1 MTARVTPIVAAFD
14 QAADRYDT
22 LGAQLAGPVA
32 ARLVAL
38 AGLKPGWRVLDAGCG
53 AGAVLFRADAA
64 ASPGGHVAGVD
75 LAPAML
81 ARVRRHADAS
91 PAVTVQQAD
100 AADPPFAHG
109 SFDAVLSSLVL
120 YLLPDPVAA
129 LARWRDLLVPGGV
142 VAFNFAAGRRDPR
155 WMEVFA
161 AIEAHLPSQAGF
173 FAYTSRLP
181 DPGQMQSLLTHH
193 GYTGITTIKE
203 PITVRYD
210 NPAHWWAVSVTEGP
224 WVSWQ
229 HIPPGRLST
238 ARADALR
245 LLEELREPDG
255 SLSRTIPM
263 VYVTARS
270 GPARPNRPAATP

>member
-1 MTARVTPIVAAFD
+1 MTARVTPAVAAFD

-22 LGAQLAGPVA
+22 LGPQFAGPVA

-53 AGAVLFRADAA
+53 AGAVLFRAAA
-64 ASPGGHVAGVD
+64 VTSSSGHVTGID

-81 ARVRRHADAS
+81 ARIRRHAAAS
-91 PAVTVQQAD
+91 RAVTVHLAD
-100 AADPPFAHG
+100 AADPPFARG

-120 YLLPDPVAA
+120 YLLPDPAAA

-142 VAFNFAAGRRDPR
+142 LAFNFGAGKRDPR
-155 WMEVFA
+155 WTQVFT
-161 AIEAHLPSQAGF
+161 AIEAHLPGQAGF
-173 FAYTSRLP
+173 FAHTSRLP
-181 DPGQMQSLLTHH
+181 DPVHMQSLLTRH
-193 GYTGITTIKE
+193 GYTAITTIKE

-210 NPAHWWAVSVTEGP
+210 SPAHWWDVSLTEGP

-245 LLEELREPDG
+245 LLEEMREPDG
-255 SLSRTIPM
+255 SVTRTIPM

-270 GPARPNRPAATP
+270 SPTRSN